1 MSEEKTEQ
9 PTDKKLEDAKKK
21 GQHAKS
27 QDLSAAVGLLAITI
41 CLSAAAQM
49 TIERVLALVT
59 RTLDH
64 LGMVDGS
71 SELAPMMT
79 ADVIDGLLLVLPF
92 IAVSVLAGI
101 AAVAAQIGLGVSFE
115 PVSPDF
121 EKVNPAAGLKRL
133 ISVKTLVEFVK
144 TLLKAIALVA
154 VMWHVINDLLPTLLG
169 SVYLSPGAITL
180 LGWDAVMKVL
190 GGALL
195 LYFVVGPLDF
205 GLQKLLFLRD
215 QRMSKDEVKREYKEM
230 EGDPEIKGKRK
241 ELAREYATSAPKQ
254 TVPGAT
260 VVVTNPTHYA
270 VALRYVPGVTL
281 LPELVAK
288 GADGEALMIRRIAEE
303 HGVPVISE
311 PPLARA
317 LFKVEIGDV
326 VPEPLFEAV
335 AAVLRWVAV
344 VKGPAA

>member
-1 MSEEKTEQ
+1 MSDEKTEQ

-27 QDLSAAVGLLAITI
+27 QDLSAALGLLAITI

-49 TIERVLALVT
+49 TIERVLAIVT

-64 LGMVDGS
+64 LGTVDGS
-71 SELAPMMT
+71 SDLAPMMT
-79 ADVIDGLLLVLPF
+79 ADLIDGLLLMLPF
-92 IAVSVLAGI
+92 IAVSVLVGI
-101 AAVAAQIGLGVSFE
+101 AGVAAQVGLGVSFE
-115 PVSPDF
+115 PV
-121 EKVNPAAGLKRL
+121 
-133 ISVKTLVEFVK
+133 SVKTLVEFVK
-144 TLLKAIALVA
+144 TLIKAIAMVA
-154 VMWHVINDLLPTLLG
+154 VIWHVINDLLPTLLG
-169 SVYLSPGAITL
+169 SVYLSPSAITV
-180 LGWDAVMKVL
+180 LGWGAVMKVL

-195 LYFVVGPLDF
+195 LYFAVGPLDF

-288 GADGEALMIRRIAEE
+288 GADGEAMMIRRIAEE

-317 LFKVEIGDV
+317 LFKVEVGDV

-344 VKGPAA
+344 VKGPLA